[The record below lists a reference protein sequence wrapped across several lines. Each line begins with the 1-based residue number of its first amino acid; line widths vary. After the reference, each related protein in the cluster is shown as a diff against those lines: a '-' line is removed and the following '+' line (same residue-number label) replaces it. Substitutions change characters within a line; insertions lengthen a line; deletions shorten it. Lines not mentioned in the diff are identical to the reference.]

1 MLDYTKTFGEEYKK
15 FEKTIFKDN
24 SDLYY
29 SLLQTNVITSNELL
43 WYQAFEG
50 FSFLKNIGNK
60 NEALAAEIRRYIFL
74 EKLKGNEIVQK
85 ATNDEK
91 SETTYML
98 EDGRVFHSLR
108 DEELLDRMV
117 KVIQEGYKKT
127 NLTRDETNQNIP
139 INPNRLKKK
148 FLCEGTSERWPII
161 RLAFAL
167 EMSKSDFHKLVKAGA
182 FYRDLS
188 IAVPKEAI
196 LLYCLENDIHDWRI
210 VEELSEYAGIQIK
223 KYQGKVHNPDS
234 IQTMGLIVGQEK
246 RLENMTIDNFKNNV
260 LNVCCAYAT
269 TRQDEDEKQYSATAL
284 KIIEKYSII
293 SELKN
298 STSNKAHERMNNTV
312 FVTDTILK
320 YGECF
325 PLWEYGFTKVQPK
338 MVMSRDTYYR
348 FLNYRI
354 VKPVNQNKHARVMFS
369 MEQGDLPDEISENT
383 VSYSEIMNYPKKP
396 HRIDRY
402 DILITIFYYYLLSQW
417 KNQSSS
423 LVVSSQSEA
432 NQKWR
437 SFMNL
442 VNANL
447 QNSGYETITAKN
459 PVDTLIR
466 ISMHAENPLECYTR
480 ICELNVLSS
489 IANTGY
495 SELKYPERKRVLKT
509 IEALY
514 SVYTNFLGLGIVTE
528 NEMKNTDC
536 FCKRIGR
543 AME

>member
-50 FSFLKNIGNK
+50 FSFLRNIGNK

-260 LNVCCAYAT
+260 LNICCAYAT

>member
-1 MLDYTKTFGEEYKK
+1 MLDYTKTFGKEYTK

-24 SDLYY
+24 ADLYY
-29 SLLQTNVITSNELL
+29 SLVQMNVITSDELL

-50 FSFLKNIGNK
+50 FSFLRNIGNK
-60 NEALAAEIRRYIFL
+60 NEVLAAEIRRYIFL
-74 EKLKGNEIVQK
+74 EKLKGSEIVQK
-85 ATNDEK
+85 AKNDEK
-91 SETTYML
+91 CVTVYTL
-98 EDGRVFHSLR
+98 EDGHVFHSLR
-108 DEELLDRMV
+108 DEELLERMV

-223 KYQGKVHNPDS
+223 KYQGKVQNPDS

-246 RLENMTIDNFKNNV
+246 RLEKMTIDDFKNNV

-269 TRQDEDEKQYSATAL
+269 TRQDEDEKQYSETAL
-284 KIIEKYSII
+284 KIIEQYSII

-298 STSNKAHERMNNTV
+298 STTNKTRVKTNDTV
-312 FVTDTILK
+312 FVTDTILEYDK
-320 YGECF
+320 LF
-325 PLWEYGFTKVQPK
+325 PVSEYGFTKVQPK
-338 MVMSRDTYYR
+338 MVMSRDTYFR
-348 FLNYRI
+348 FLNYRF
-354 VKPVNQNKHARVMFS
+354 VKPVGENNHARVMFS
-369 MEQGDLPDEISENT
+369 MEQGDLPEEISENT
-383 VSYSEIMNYPKKP
+383 VSYSEVMNYPKKP

-402 DILITIFYYYLLSQW
+402 DILITLFYYYLLYNW
-417 KNQSSS
+417 KKQGSA
-423 LVVSSQSEA
+423 LVASSQSEA
-432 NQKWR
+432 DQKWR
-437 SFMNL
+437 SFMKFA
-442 VNANL
+442 NANL
-447 QNSGYETITAKN
+447 QNAGYETITAKN

-514 SVYTNFLGLGIVTE
+514 SVYTNFLGLGIITE
-528 NEMKNTDC
+528 KEMKNTDC

>member
-29 SLLQTNVITSNELL
+29 SLLQTNVITSDELL

-50 FSFLKNIGNK
+50 FSFLRNIGNK

-85 ATNDEK
+85 ATNYEK
-91 SETTYML
+91 SETTYIL

-117 KVIQEGYKKT
+117 KFIQEGYKKT

-161 RLAFAL
+161 RLEFAL

-246 RLENMTIDNFKNNV
+246 RLENMTIDDFKNNV